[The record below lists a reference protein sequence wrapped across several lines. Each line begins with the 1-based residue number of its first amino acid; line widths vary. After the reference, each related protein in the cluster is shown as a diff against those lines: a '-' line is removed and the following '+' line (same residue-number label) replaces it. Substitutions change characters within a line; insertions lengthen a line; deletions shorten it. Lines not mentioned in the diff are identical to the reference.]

1 MAWLQQLNV
10 EKFLLFT
17 LVLTRVSG
25 LTMTAPIY
33 GTKDVPARVR
43 TFLAVALAMLIAP
56 SQWNVD
62 VAYPETTLNYLVF
75 IGSELLI
82 GLCLGLG
89 ITILFSGVHLAG
101 QMIGRISGMMLA
113 DVFDP
118 TLETEVPTLSRM
130 LFMVTLAAFVCLGGH
145 RIVMGGLLDTFQT
158 IPPGSLLPWRV
169 PGFQTPSAGGF
180 EGTIPGTFV
189 LLLTQSFYLGIRAA
203 VPVVTALLLST
214 LVMGLIS
221 RTLPQL
227 NILMVGF
234 GMNAMLTFAIF
245 WLTIGAAAMLFQ
257 PQVSAAMETLL
268 EALQVQSYDQWTS

>member
-1 MAWLQQLNV
+1 MDWLHQLDL

-33 GTKDVPARVR
+33 GTNEVPMQVR
-43 TFLAVALAMLIAP
+43 ALLAVALALLITP
-56 SQWNVD
+56 SQWD
-62 VAYPETTLNYLVF
+62 VAVEYPGSAINYLVF
-75 IGSELLI
+75 IGSELLV

-89 ITILFSGVHLAG
+89 IVILFSGAQLAG
-101 QMIGRISGMMLA
+101 QMIGRIGGLMLA

-118 TLETEVPTLSRM
+118 STEASVPIFSR
-130 LFMVTLAAFVCLGGH
+130 LLLLVTMAVFVCIGGH
-145 RIVMGGLLDTFQT
+145 RLVMAGLLDTFQT
-158 IPPGSLLPWRV
+158 IPPGSGALP
-169 PGFQTPSAGGF
+169 QSIA
-180 EGTIPGTFV
+180 ETFV
-189 LLLTQSFYLGIRAA
+189 VLLAQSFSLGIRAA

-234 GMNAMLTFAIF
+234 GLNAMLTFATF
-245 WLTIGAAAMLFQ
+245 SLTLGAAAWVFQ
-257 PQVSAAMETLL
+257 EQVEPALEILL
-268 EALQVQSYDQWTS
+268 DALHAPLQVQWLS